1 VKEGEELGTFYGF
14 KWATKCADLP
24 AGADCSL
31 FQLNNNGLLVYV
43 GSGNDYRDGKL
54 KNLWGTVGTV
64 GGLAYEW
71 GTPIRSIEG
80 DGFTRIG
87 SAQPNLTASFQ
98 QDLQYQNVGL
108 TLLFDGEFGGMIM
121 NQTRQWGSRTS
132 VASID
137 QRNKPDELKKPVPY
151 YGATKLYA
159 GNIRNDWFVEKADF
173 VKLRELSLRYTLQQ
187 GALPAFLGVSR
198 ATINLTGR
206 NLKTFTSYIGHDPE
220 VGKSTFGGSAAIGR
234 IDEYFY
240 PNYRSFGLDIE
251 LVF

>member
-1 VKEGEELGTFYGF
+1 
-14 KWATKCADLP
+14 
-24 AGADCSL
+24 
-31 FQLNNNGLLVYV
+31 
-43 GSGNDYRDGKL
+43 
-54 KNLWGTVGTV
+54 
-64 GGLAYEW
+64 
-71 GTPIRSIEG
+71 
-80 DGFTRIG
+80 
-87 SAQPNLTASFQ
+87 
-98 QDLQYQNVGL
+98 
-108 TLLFDGEFGGMIM
+108 
-121 NQTRQWGSRTS
+121 

-173 VKLRELSLRYTLQQ
+173 IKIREFSVRYTLQQ
-187 GALPAFLGVSR
+187 QDLPAFLGVTR

-206 NLKTFTSYIGHDPE
+206 NLKTFTGYIGHDPE
-220 VGKSTFGGSAAIGR
+220 VGKSTGFGGSAAIGR